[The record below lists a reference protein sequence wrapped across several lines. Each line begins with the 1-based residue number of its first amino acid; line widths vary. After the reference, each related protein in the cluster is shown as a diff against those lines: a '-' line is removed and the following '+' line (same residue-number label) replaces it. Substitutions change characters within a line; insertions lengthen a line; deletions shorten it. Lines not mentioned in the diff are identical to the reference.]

1 MKYEKPELEKLELM
15 SPYMFVSC
23 SVDDPDWDPDV
34 PDDDE
39 DLNPIEGDPIG
50 FDDH

>member
-34 PDDDE
+34 PDDDGPSYKNPE
-39 DLNPIEGDPIG
+39 DDLW
-50 FDDH
+50 

>member
-1 MKYEKPELEKLELM
+1 MKYEKPKLEKLELM
-15 SPYMFVSC
+15 STYMFVSC
-23 SVDDPDWDPDV
+23 SNADDPDWDADV
-34 PDDDE
+34 PDDE